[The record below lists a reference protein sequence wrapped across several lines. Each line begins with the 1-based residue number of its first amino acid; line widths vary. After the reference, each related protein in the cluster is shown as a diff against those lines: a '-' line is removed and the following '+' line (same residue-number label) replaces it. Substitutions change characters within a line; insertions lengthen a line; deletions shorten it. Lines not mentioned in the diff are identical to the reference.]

1 MGIEEL
7 LDRQSGVVARLQ
19 LRAAGCDELDLAR
32 ATADRGWR
40 GVHPGVYVTGAD
52 PLTWLQRGWVALLLA
67 WPAALCHRSALR
79 VADGPGRRGG
89 GDAVIHV
96 AVDRDSAFVAPPGV
110 RAHRLDGLGDR
121 VRWDLSP
128 PRVHVEEAVL
138 EVAAEIAA
146 RRRWRRWRGWRGSGH
161 RGRGA
166 RVAGRGG
173 ALPPDQPRAAARR
186 PRPPRPPRGLARGPG
201 PARAAGPAARGA
213 VRPGDPDRDPGR
225 RRAHRGLRTTIG
237 LTSRAG
243 PDRAGRPSADAQ
255 RRPGSAAAGAQRQ
268 AGASGSGAGTPTAG
282 MPSETPDGRGPGLAG
297 LPRVAGAGA
306 PDREHRA
313 VGDQVVRGGV
323 GELDGDHVAG
333 PDPGGVLACEK
344 SAAKCTSR
352 LSGARPESRWVS
364 ASLRPSPS
372 ATISSTVR
380 PTSALFSSQAISLT
394 SATSR
399 S

>member
-146 RRRWRRWRGWRGSGH
+146 D
-161 RGRGA
+161 A
-166 RVAGRGG
+166 GG
-173 ALPPDQPRAAARR
+173 AGGAGGAAAGTEAAALAWLAAAVRCRR
-186 PRPPRPPRGLARGPG
+186 TSPERLHDALDRLDHLAAWRADPGRRELLARLLEALCD
-201 PARAAGPAARGA
+201 PA
-213 VRPGDPDRDPGR
+213 DPDRDPGR
-225 RRAHRGLRTTIG
+225 RHAHRGRRTTIG
-237 LTSRAG
+237 LTSRA
-243 PDRAGRPSADAQ
+243 DRTVSSRRAGPGLSGRRGRPGAARARPPRACRARRPTARAGPGGPPTRRRSGCAGPRAPGR
-255 RRPGSAAAGAQRQ
+255 RRPG
-268 AGASGSGAGTPTAG
+268 GAGRRT
-282 MPSETPDGRGPGLAG
+282 
-297 LPRVAGAGA
+297 
-306 PDREHRA
+306 
-313 VGDQVVRGGV
+313 
-323 GELDGDHVAG
+323 
-333 PDPGGVLACEK
+333 
-344 SAAKCTSR
+344 
-352 LSGARPESRWVS
+352 
-364 ASLRPSPS
+364 
-372 ATISSTVR
+372 
-380 PTSALFSSQAISLT
+380 
-394 SATSR
+394 
-399 S
+399 